1 MEVSNEGVFLPDLL
15 TWVGL
20 ANCILL
26 KVCAR
31 YPQVTASSASFL
43 YPGPS
48 STGFEMSA

>member
-31 YPQVTASSASFL
+31 YPQVTASSASSFTQAPPAQGL
-43 YPGPS
+43 K
-48 STGFEMSA
+48 